1 VSKRV
6 TIKDVA
12 QRAGVG
18 LGTVSRVINNH
29 PRVSPETRE
38 RVLHTIRVLGFRP
51 NAAARRLPRKRELR
65 YVGVITHPFWLNY
78 HSISERLRGIQT
90 ALNEGSQAFQ
100 LALFSVSSAAHF
112 DTQLQNIVQTNAV
125 EGLLIVDF
133 DLSAEQI
140 ERLRQAHIPFVGLNH
155 LRGRDWPC
163 IGTDNEQGSYTA
175 TRYLIELGHK
185 RIAYIGDNMVDEYG
199 FSTSQE
205 RYSGYKRALAE
216 AQIHLNSRYVK
227 LGDHSYQAAYS
238 ITQGLLQ
245 LSQPPTAIFAMSD
258 LQAAG
263 CIGALRAAG
272 VAVPREVSVIG
283 YDDTELALALGL
295 TTIRQH
301 LELGGKVAAEH
312 LLALI
317 SGGSGAPAALP
328 SAELVVRQSTCPPA
342 HRLNES
348 TI

>member
-1 VSKRV
+1 MSRV

-12 QRAGVG
+12 RQAGVG
-18 LGTVSRVINNH
+18 LGTVSRVMNNH

-38 RVLHTIRVLGFRP
+38 RVLKAIRELGFRP
-51 NAAARRLPRKRELR
+51 SATARRLPRKADLR
-65 YVGVITHPFWLNY
+65 YIGVITHPFLLNY
-78 HSISERLRGIQT
+78 HSISERLRGVQS
-90 ALNEGSQAFQ
+90 ALAASEEPFEV
-100 LALFSVSSAAHF
+100 ALFSVSSAAHF
-112 DTQLQNIVQTNAV
+112 DSQLHSIAQTSAV

-133 DLSAEQI
+133 DLTTDQAEL
-140 ERLRQAHIPFVGLNH
+140 LRQAHIPFVGVNH

-163 IGTDNEQGSYTA
+163 IGADNEYGGYLA

-205 RYSGYKRALAE
+205 RYVGYKRALSE
-216 AQIHLNSRYVK
+216 AYIHLNSRYVK
-227 LGDHSYQAAYS
+227 LGDHSYREAYS
-238 ITQGLLQ
+238 IAEGLLK

-263 CIGALRAAG
+263 VIGALQAAG
-272 VAVPREVSVIG
+272 VSVPEEISVIG

-295 TTIRQH
+295 TTICQH
-301 LELGGKVAAEH
+301 LEQSGRLSAEY

-317 SGGSGAPAALP
+317 AGRTDPPPTLP
-328 SAELVVRQSTCPPA
+328 SPRLLVRRTTCPPA
-342 HRLNES
+342 HRL
-348 TI
+348 T